1 MRALRGLTKLTE
13 LNLRFCS
20 HVSNVGRQHLSSLS
34 ALTYLNLSYTTTTQA
49 GRDALTA
56 ALPATETDGYVKFSV
71 LQAASAATRCSW
83 RRCFAVRERSIPQTC
98 SLCVTLS
105 CRPVAAGREGAT
117 LAVGQAKWYTLSFGA
132 TEQARL
138 AITSLTRGQ
147 GRRKG
152 GCFLPL
158 HWRPPHRFA
167 QCTREFR
174 RSTVV
179 RIMRTVLTTPPT
191 QPNTGSNNWQVC
203 SQVRL
208 TIPTCLLMHIVR
220 TASYRTAVDSLTRRP
235 NMDPTSYWR
244 AALTCKAI
252 ELYSTSSRP
261 GLHV

>member
-1 MRALRGLTKLTE
+1 MNSQVTDVGVRALRGLTKLTE

-20 HVSNVGRQHLSSLS
+20 HVSNVGLQHLSSLS

-138 AITSLTRGQ
+138 AITSLTQGQ
-147 GRRKG
+147 GPKERRM
-152 GCFLPL
+152 LSPAAL
-158 HWRPPHRFA
+158 A
-167 QCTREFR
+167 
-174 RSTVV
+174 
-179 RIMRTVLTTPPT
+179 TTPP
-191 QPNTGSNNWQVC
+191 VC
-203 SQVRL
+203 TMYKGVSQ
-208 TIPTCLLMHIVR
+208 IHC
-220 TASYRTAVDSLTRRP
+220 RP
-235 NMDPTSYWR
+235 DNAHGLNHTSDPTQHR
-244 AALTCKAI
+244 QQQLA
-252 ELYSTSSRP
+252 
-261 GLHV
+261 GL